1 MATAESQG
9 HLDGA
14 GRQGQPSNSP
24 PASTSGRPS
33 NPSGPRTIP
42 PRSPSRRDEEVLRV
56 GGQQYHVAHT
66 VLLLLRMLQGYMTFQ
81 GAVPLLAPEIAR
93 RAVDLLKVT
102 ITS

>member
-1 MATAESQG
+1 M
-9 HLDGA
+9 
-14 GRQGQPSNSP
+14 
-24 PASTSGRPS
+24 
-33 NPSGPRTIP
+33 
-42 PRSPSRRDEEVLRV
+42 

-81 GAVPLLAPEIAR
+81 GAVPLLAPETAR